1 MAAEDGRRGEK
12 KGADAAAARKAK
24 QQGGFRTMPFIL
36 ANDFCDRLASVGFT
50 SNLITYLTLQ
60 MHIPLVQ
67 ASNIITNYNGTANLT
82 PLVGGLIADSFAGR
96 FWTITFGSFFYQLGM
111 VCLTLSAALPSLHPP
126 PCAKHAADCHRASSY
141 QVAVLYLSLLC
152 TSIGTGGTRPCT
164 MAFGADQLE
173 LMNARGGGQLR
184 GAGAARP
191 KWSFF
196 NLYFFAVELAK
207 LTAVTAVVYV
217 QENVGWGWGL
227 GVPTIAMLAA
237 VIAFVSGYS
246 LYVRMPPGGS
256 PLVRLAQVAA
266 AAFKKRKAAV
276 PDPSLLY
283 QDKELDAGI
292 STTGRLLHT
301 DQLKFFDK
309 AAIVTDGD
317 MLPSGEPNPWRLS
330 TVHRVEELKS
340 IIRILPICAAGII
353 LVTSS
358 SHNHSFAIQQARTL
372 DRDLTP
378 RFKIPPA
385 SMLIFT
391 NLAML
396 LTLAFYDR
404 VLVRVL
410 RRLTGRPNGITHLQR
425 TGVGL
430 TIAMLSNA
438 VAAVVERRRRSVAAA
453 SGLLDSPKA
462 TLPMSVFWLV
472 PQFAIHGVANAFM
485 DVGRMEFLYDQAP
498 ESMRSTAAALYWLTF
513 SIGSY
518 LGTLLVTIV
527 HAKTKGSGQWLPDNL
542 NRGKLDNYYWL
553 VVALEVANLVYFF
566 VCVKYYTFKPVETVG
581 GEEEVELYH
590 GNGNGNDG
598 GKKQGGGFKY

>member
-1 MAAEDGRRGEK
+1 MAEEARGEK
-12 KGADAAAARKAK
+12 EDAYAAAPASKLPAK
-24 QQGGFRTMPFIL
+24 QRGGFRSMPFIL

-50 SNLITYLTLQ
+50 TNLISYLTLQ
-60 MHIPLVQ
+60 LHLPLVE

-82 PLVGGLIADSFAGR
+82 PLIGGLIADSFAGR
-96 FWTITFGSFFYQLGM
+96 FWTITFGSIIYQLGM

-126 PCAKHAADCHRASSY
+126 SCAKHAADCQRASSY
-141 QVAVLYLSLLC
+141 QISVLYLSLLC

-173 LMNARGGGQLR
+173 LNAHRHR
-184 GAGAARP
+184 GAKP

-207 LTAVTAVVYV
+207 LAAVTAVVYI
-217 QENVGWGWGL
+217 QDNVGWGWGI
-227 GVPTIAMLAA
+227 GVPTVAMVAA

-246 LYVRMPPGGS
+246 LYIRMPPGGS
-256 PLVRLAQVAA
+256 PLVRLAQVATA
-266 AAFKKRKAAV
+266 AYKKRKAVV

-283 QDKELDAGI
+283 EDKELDAGI

-301 DQLKFFDK
+301 DQLKCLDK

-317 MLPSGEPNPWRLS
+317 VLPSGQPKLWRLS
-330 TVHRVEELKS
+330 TVHRIEELKS
-340 IIRILPICAAGII
+340 IIRMLPICAAGII
-353 LVTSS
+353 LVTSA
-358 SHNHSFAIQQARTL
+358 SHNHSFAIQQARTM
-372 DRDLTP
+372 DRDITP
-378 RFKIPPA
+378 HFKIPPA

-391 NLAML
+391 NFGML

-410 RRLTGRPNGITHLQR
+410 RRFTGRPNGITHLQR

-430 TIAMLSNA
+430 TIAMLSNV
-438 VAAVVERRRRSVAAA
+438 VAAVVERRRKSVAAA
-453 SGLLDSPKA
+453 SGLLDAPKA

-472 PQFAIHGVANAFM
+472 PQYAIHGIANAFM

-498 ESMRSTAAALYWLTF
+498 ESMRSSATALYWLTF

-527 HAKTKGSGQWLPDNL
+527 HDKTKRTGQWLPDNL

-553 VVALEVANLVYFF
+553 VVALEVVNLVYFF
-566 VCVKYYTFKPVETVG
+566 ICVKYYTFKPLEMVSG
-581 GEEEVELYH
+581 EEVELYH
-590 GNGNGNDG
+590 HGNGTDDA
-598 GKKQGGGFKY
+598 KKQGVEA

>member
-1 MAAEDGRRGEK
+1 MAEDGGGEK
-12 KGADAAAARKAK
+12 KDAVVAKKAK
-24 QQGGFRTMPFIL
+24 RQGGFRTMPFIL
-36 ANDFCDRLASVGFT
+36 ANDFCDRLATVGFS

-60 MHIPLVQ
+60 MHLPLVE
-67 ASNIITNYNGTANLT
+67 ASNTITNFNGTTNLT
-82 PLVGGLIADSFAGR
+82 PLIGGLIADSFAGR
-96 FWTITFGSFFYQLGM
+96 FWTITFGSFIYQLGM

-126 PCAKHAADCHRASSY
+126 PCAKHAADCQRASSS
-141 QVAVLYLSLLC
+141 QIAVLYASLLC
-152 TSIGTGGTRPCT
+152 TSIGAGGTRPCN
-164 MAFGADQLE
+164 MAFGADQFE
-173 LMNARGGGQLR
+173 LDAHGHR
-184 GAGAARP
+184 GARS

-196 NLYFFAVELAK
+196 NLYFFGVELAK
-207 LTAVTAVVYV
+207 LTAVTAVVYI

-246 LYVRMPPGGS
+246 LYLRMPPGGS
-256 PLVRLAQVAA
+256 PLVRLAQVTT
-266 AAFKKRKAAV
+266 AAFKKRKAVV

-283 QDKELDAGI
+283 EDKELDAGI

-301 DQLKFFDK
+301 NQLKFLDK
-309 AAIVTDGD
+309 AAIVMDGD
-317 MLPSGEPNPWRLS
+317 VLPSGQPKLWRLS
-330 TVHRVEELKS
+330 TVHRIEELKS
-340 IIRILPICAAGII
+340 IIRMLPIWAAGII

-358 SHNHSFAIQQARTL
+358 SHNHSFAIQQARTM
-372 DRDLTP
+372 DRDITP
-378 RFKIPPA
+378 HFKIPPA

-410 RRLTGRPNGITHLQR
+410 RRFTGRPNGITHLQR

-430 TIAMLSNA
+430 TIAMLAN
-438 VAAVVERRRRSVAAA
+438 VMAAIIERRRKSVAAA

-472 PQFAIHGVANAFM
+472 PQYAIHGVANAFM

-498 ESMRSTAAALYWLTF
+498 ESMRSTAAALYWLTI
-513 SIGSY
+513 SMGNY

-527 HAKTKGSGQWLPDNL
+527 HEKTRRSGQWLQDNL

-553 VVALEVANLVYFF
+553 VVALEVLNLVYYF
-566 VCVKYYTFKPVETVG
+566 VCVKYYTFKPLETVG
-581 GEEEVELYH
+581 VEKDVELYH
-590 GNGNGNDG
+590 GNDTEDA
-598 GKKQGGGFKY
+598 KKQGGSFK

>member
-1 MAAEDGRRGEK
+1 MAAEDGRGEK
-12 KGADAAAARKAK
+12 EGEDARKAK
-24 QQGGFRTMPFIL
+24 RQGGFRTMPFIL

-60 MHIPLVQ
+60 LHLPLVH

-96 FWTITFGSFFYQLGM
+96 FWTITFGSVAYQIGM
-111 VCLTLSAALPSLHPP
+111 ACLTLSAALPSLHPP
-126 PCAKHAADCHRASSY
+126 PCAKHAADCQRASSY
-141 QVAVLYLSLLC
+141 QIAVLYLSLLC

-173 LMNARGGGQLR
+173 LTAHGRR
-184 GAGAARP
+184 GAARP

-207 LTAVTAVVYV
+207 LTAVTAVVYI

-256 PLVRLAQVAA
+256 PMVRLAQVAA
-266 AAFKKRKAAV
+266 AAFKKRKATV

-317 MLPSGEPNPWRLS
+317 VLPSGQPRPWRLS

-358 SHNHSFAIQQARTL
+358 SHNHSFAIQQARTM
-372 DRDLTP
+372 DRDITP
-378 RFKIPPA
+378 HFKIPPA

-404 VLVRVL
+404 VLVGVL
-410 RRLTGRPNGITHLQR
+410 RRFTGRPNGITHLQR

-453 SGLLDSPKA
+453 SGLLDAPKA

-472 PQFAIHGVANAFM
+472 PQFAIHGIANAFM

-498 ESMRSTAAALYWLTF
+498 ESMRSMAAALYWLTF

-527 HAKTKGSGQWLPDNL
+527 HAKTQRSGQWLPDNL

-553 VVALEVANLVYFF
+553 VVALEVVNLVYFF
-566 VCVKYYTFKPVETVG
+566 ICVKYYTFKPLEMVG

-590 GNGNGNDG
+590 GNGNGTDG
-598 GKKQGGGFKY
+598 AKKQGGSFK